1 MFGFLKRKTPR
12 PSMLK
17 ESVLN
22 SIQYQ
27 ITAKE
32 EYIPIT
38 HEAQEYFY
46 PDNRMNYVIPLDLM
60 ALLPL
65 HWQRYAYRL
74 DFEKLFPDVEES
86 VLDIPELSLESKIK
100 LKSIAFGELESKED
114 LQK

>member
-32 EYIPIT
+32 ESIPIT

-74 DFEKLFPDVEES
+74 DFEKLFPDVEEE
-86 VLDIPELSLESKIK
+86 VEEAVELSQDSKNLIRSITLSEIK
-100 LKSIAFGELESKED
+100 SKEESE
-114 LQK
+114 

>member
-1 MFGFLKRKTPR
+1 MFGLGKKPQRTNIV
-12 PSMLK
+12 K
-17 ESVLN
+17 ESILN

-32 EYIPIT
+32 ESIPII

-74 DFEKLFPDVEES
+74 DFEKLFPQIEEAVEEA
-86 VLDIPELSLESKIK
+86 VELSEDSKNMIK
-100 LKSIAFGELESKED
+100 AVTFGELKTKEEGD
-114 LQK
+114 

>member
-1 MFGFLKRKTPR
+1 
-12 PSMLK
+12 MLK

-32 EYIPIT
+32 ESIPII

-46 PDNRMNYVIPLDLM
+46 PDGRMNHAIPNDLLR
-60 ALLPL
+60 LLPL

-74 DFEKLFPDVEES
+74 DFEKLFPQIEES
-86 VLDIPELSLESKIK
+86 IEDAIELSEDSKNLIR
-100 LKSIAFGELESKED
+100 SITLAEIQARGEKEE
-114 LQK
+114 